1 MGDYP
6 RGEFLGEDN
15 DRLARGMEWI
25 LDRQLDENG
34 KLVDVITRGGVRG
47 TGRCACVCVCVWV
60 CLCVRAPHAH
70 LWLRVGEGG
79 LGKSCLSPVGLR
91 AVVRQGKHP
100 DGRVVL
106 PGRHRCL
113 ERICRLQA
121 GGLALPSRAGRPA
134 PPGSGSSLTSTKW
147 GWDSRHRSTSI
158 FTPLPRGQRRRTKE
172 PLEESERGE

>member
-1 MGDYP
+1 MVGDYP

-34 KLVDVITRGGVRG
+34 KLIDVITRGGVRG
-47 TGRCACVCVCVWV
+47 TGRCACVCVWGGGWVCGCVCGWVVVGVCVWV
-60 CLCVRAPHAH
+60 GGWVWVCGRPSAH

-113 ERICRLQA
+113 
-121 GGLALPSRAGRPA
+121 
-134 PPGSGSSLTSTKW
+134 
-147 GWDSRHRSTSI
+147 
-158 FTPLPRGQRRRTKE
+158 
-172 PLEESERGE
+172 

>member
-1 MGDYP
+1 MLGDYP

-34 KLVDVITRGGVRG
+34 KLIDVITRGGVRG
-47 TGRCACVCVCVWV
+47 TGRCACVCVCGWV

-113 ERICRLQA
+113 
-121 GGLALPSRAGRPA
+121 
-134 PPGSGSSLTSTKW
+134 
-147 GWDSRHRSTSI
+147 
-158 FTPLPRGQRRRTKE
+158 
-172 PLEESERGE
+172 